1 MTVHYIKTAIG
12 AAAYGAMARNCG
24 VLAFTPTT
32 VPHSNQSPW
41 DISFQ
46 KADLDTAVANVLT
59 ACLANTTIST
69 LGDDSAGSINVAV
82 LTAATS
88 AALFNVQVPP
98 TAAPT
103 STLLVELAVN
113 IATLW
118 GAWQSNIAAVAG
130 TLGNFIRNSIG
141 AAAYEALSIN
151 KGASSILKSSVE
163 TDLDDQV
170 AAIMT
175 ACHAN
180 ANILALESSS
190 EGAQNVK
197 VIGAATFAIL
207 SNLGTDGLH
216 PSDYTALAA
225 LIYET
230 YQQIISVIGTN
241 TDFCSTAAGTAAYAS
256 MAADRGLSG
265 GVLSEGQPTDGIQGN
280 AIAVLVGMVRAY
292 IAGCNANSTFSGY
305 GNSTAGSILTQ
316 AIEAATSIA
325 LTNLDIESIVNI
337 ITVVPTTKL
346 TAVVAMVVALIT
358 EINTAIT

>member
-32 VPHSNQSPW
+32 WNAST
-41 DISFQ
+41 Q
-46 KADLDTAVANVLT
+46 KTDLDTAVANVLT

-113 IATLW
+113 IATLF
-118 GAWQSNIAAVAG
+118 GAWQPNIAAAAESVTNYVLNG
-130 TLGNFIRNSIG
+130 IG
-141 AAAYEALSIN
+141 AAAYQALSIN
-151 KGASSILKSSVE
+151 KGVSSVLKSSIE

-170 AAIMT
+170 TAIIH

-180 ANILALESSS
+180 SNILALESST
-190 EGAQNVK
+190 EGTQNVK
-197 VIGAATFAIL
+197 AIGAATFSVLA
-207 SNLGTDGLH
+207 NLGTDGISSSELT
-216 PSDYTALAA
+216 SLAA
-225 LIYET
+225 LIYST
-230 YQQIISVIGTN
+230 YQQIVSVIGAN
-241 TDFCSTAAGTAAYAS
+241 TQFCETAAGTTAYAA
-256 MAADRGLSG
+256 MGADRGLSN
-265 GVLSEGQPTDGIQGN
+265 SNSND
-280 AIAVLVGMVRAY
+280 AVLAGTVRAY
-292 IAGCNANSTFSGY
+292 LAGCLANGTFSGY

-316 AIEAATSIA
+316 AIEAASSIA
-325 LTNLDIESIVNI
+325 LANIDIETIVNI
-337 ITVVPTTKL
+337 VTVVPTTKL